1 MEKEAS
7 LTPPYAVWAGALSWG
22 HGPTS
27 PRFACRAWFR
37 ACQPHCQGFR
47 EVWEGSA
54 SYNMEKY
61 TECKTHKIGFEILR
75 FSFLVLCAGLPLW
88 IFWVFVLCSHTK
100 DVFTLYSST
109 DFRVWLLPFFTFFSL
124 LSQFQVWIFWGRFEV
139 CSASLSK
146 GQCGICIVGGTC
158 HRMWHAASLQ
168 AGAMLVLCTPSK
180 GESQRVR
187 GIIHIKQ
194 ILLFQLCYY
203 FFLLLAACSV

>member
-1 MEKEAS
+1 
-7 LTPPYAVWAGALSWG
+7 
-22 HGPTS
+22 
-27 PRFACRAWFR
+27 
-37 ACQPHCQGFR
+37 
-47 EVWEGSA
+47 
-54 SYNMEKY
+54 MEKY

-109 DFRVWLLPFFTFFSL
+109 DFRVWLLPFFTFFFYCHSFKCGFL
-124 LSQFQVWIFWGRFEV
+124 ILSQFQVWIFWGRFEV

-146 GQCGICIVGGTC
+146 GQCGIRIVGGTC

-187 GIIHIKQ
+187 GITHIKQ
-194 ILLFQLCYY
+194 ILLFQFRYC
-203 FFLLLAACSV
+203 FFLLLAVCSV